1 MLINMFCIK
10 TVAMFIN
17 VKVKSGD
24 LQDPLQASRK
34 VI

>member
-1 MLINMFCIK
+1 MFCVPFTKIV
-10 TVAMFIN
+10 TVFIN
-17 VKVKSGD
+17 DKVKSGD